1 MKGTLLTL
9 AFMATCLSLSQA
21 TLILPAL
28 TIGGGALAGLAILKV
43 AAIKGGIIGALIA
56 SGSGRG
62 GRRGGRRGGGRGG
75 RRGGRRGGSL
85 RYFGKR
91 SIDDFESVLLSAS
104 QHDASDCAKK
114 LVCEVSG
121 LTLEDINSEETM
133 IARLFNPDHLDVTK
147 ATVEFDLAAQIGK
160 HVGIQQC
167 SIIYQ
172 RCPHSRR
179 KLIDIFRDP
188 RLGNEF

>member
-62 GRRGGRRGGGRGG
+62 DRRGGRRGGG
-75 RRGGRRGGSL
+75 RGGRRGGSL

-133 IARLFNPDHLDVTK
+133 IASLFNPDHLDVTK
-147 ATVEFDLAAQIGK
+147 ATVEFDLAAQVGK